1 MEWDDCDMSEV
12 PSLGSVGSILNGDS
26 IQTLS
31 FDGYSKSM
39 LYLNDAW
46 QFNINDPNET
56 DFGNAVTEG
65 YDTDVCGDDE
75 GTCITKGFIARLFF
89 LEKDA
94 FSDCTPGDCTG
105 SCSVGVFGRDGT
117 AGSYQCDC
125 GVREEMVR
133 CGYPFGWLKFKETE

>member
-1 MEWDDCDMSEV
+1 MSEV

-46 QFNINDPNET
+46 QFNINDPSET

-65 YDTDVCGDDE
+65 YDTGVCGDGE

-89 LEKDA
+89 L
-94 FSDCTPGDCTG
+94 SG
-105 SCSVGVFGRDGT
+105 
-117 AGSYQCDC
+117 
-125 GVREEMVR
+125 
-133 CGYPFGWLKFKETE
+133 